1 MVVQSWVVYLFS
13 FYNHINGR
21 TSYSLRIYGLE
32 FILSMN
38 QVIVLFLM
46 LLK

>member
-13 FYNHINGR
+13 FHNHIN
-21 TSYSLRIYGLE
+21 GLE

-38 QVIVLFLM
+38 QVIVLFWM